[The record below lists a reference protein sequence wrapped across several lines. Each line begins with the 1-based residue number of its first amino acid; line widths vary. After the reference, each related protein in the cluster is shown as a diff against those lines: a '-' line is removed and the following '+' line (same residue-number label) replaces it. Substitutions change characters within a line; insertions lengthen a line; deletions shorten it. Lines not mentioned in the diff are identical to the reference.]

1 MSSLLLMSVLPS
13 IRQILTILATET
25 GVERYR
31 AGDTTERAL
40 VLRYKDSRP
49 ACPEILQVRIRNIIL
64 VDEPVEA
71 TFARAKC
78 NARQSLAELRQ
89 QRDRFL
95 RCAILRDWSRRRV
108 NVT

>member
-1 MSSLLLMSVLPS
+1 MSVLPS

-49 ACPEILQVRIRNIIL
+49 ACPEILQAVREKEERTLRYIQAVRHEASSNEAEGRAFPRLTKRSARNN
-64 VDEPVEA
+64 A
-71 TFARAKC
+71 TRRASSS
-78 NARQSLAELRQ
+78 NEHHP
-89 QRDRFL
+89 
-95 RCAILRDWSRRRV
+95 
-108 NVT
+108 